1 MLSPLIIQEIALA
14 GNDLYLTIRL
24 GQICSSWRS
33 VCNSDS
39 VWKNLHESKFRLAPC
54 LKESI
59 LLYSGFE
66 HTYKYLCYT
75 TDKTL
80 SRREMLRE
88 YKRVENRL
96 YHLCRGR
103 CGAQANCIRGNK
115 FYFCVSSVLMDRE
128 EFIEFLHSFS
138 TFSPLVTKELLCTDY
153 SLLVY
158 EAVTILYAFLLFVCM
173 SPILCLLLWLFS
185 RLC

>member
-14 GNDLYLTIRL
+14 GKDMHQLVRL
-24 GQICSSWRS
+24 GQVCSSWRS
-33 VCNSDS
+33 VCGSGC
-39 VWKNLHESKFRLAPC
+39 VWKTLHESRFRLAPC
-54 LKESI
+54 LKESA

-66 HTYKYLCYT
+66 NTYKYLCHT

-96 YHLCRGR
+96 YHLCRSR
-103 CGAQANCIRGNK
+103 CRVQAHCIRGNQ
-115 FYFCVSSVLMDRE
+115 FYFCISSRLMDRE
-128 EFIEFLHSFS
+128 EFIDFLYSFS
-138 TFSPLVTKELLCTDY
+138 TFAPLIIREPLAADY

-158 EAVTILYAFLLFVCM
+158 ELTVGCYAFLLALLM
-173 SPILCLLLWLFS
+173 SPVLFLLLWLFS
-185 RLC
+185 RLY